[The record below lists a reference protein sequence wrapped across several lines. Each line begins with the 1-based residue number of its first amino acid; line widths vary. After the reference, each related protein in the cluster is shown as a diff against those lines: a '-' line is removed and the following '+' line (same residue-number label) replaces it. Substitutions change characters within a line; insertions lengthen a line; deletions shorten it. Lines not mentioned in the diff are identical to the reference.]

1 MKTNATIAGILMLL
15 FLFAHPVAA
24 STDGAGNVEGG
35 TIELW
40 KAMEMAEE
48 SNPALKSSFIDTEK
62 SDLDVKIAEGMK
74 SPKIDLWANT
84 TLSDQPSTVVPIREV
99 GIFPPLD
106 THITRFGLELN
117 IPLYTGG
124 KLEAERMS
132 AQKISEATSEGHKQR
147 RQDLLY
153 SVVSVFSRSLYFK
166 DLKEASVKR
175 ISALEDGERSLN
187 LLLREG
193 RIAKLDLLRLQTQ
206 LSQAR
211 HDHIVLDQAERDAL
225 SLLGTLTGNPYP
237 FVGVEEIP
245 ADVDLGALDEIE
257 KIDVLENSH
266 VVKKSSL
273 LSEAY
278 FAKSKAAVG
287 ETRPQVSFFGR
298 GLGNFGSDADLY
310 DDWQA
315 GLQVTFKLWDG
326 HVNKNKIKK
335 SLLDI
340 EKSKLDLDQI
350 KNQTLNEAREALGGV
365 REAGSKT
372 ITARKQSEEAKEALR
387 IEKLRYETGDSTITD
402 LLSAESELWTATANT
417 SKAYYEKIASE
428 ANVLRILGKLSP
440 ERMHF
445 SGEESF
451 DGKKMSERDEVVK

>member
-387 IEKLRYETGDSTITD
+387 IEKLRYEAGDSTITD

>member
-124 KLEAERMS
+124 KLEAERVS

-387 IEKLRYETGDSTITD
+387 IEKLRYEAGDSTITD